1 MYPAA
6 FDYLSPA
13 TWDDAVAALV
23 EHGPE
28 AKVLAGG
35 CSLIPIFKLRMAE
48 PRVLIDL
55 GRIGARDVVDD
66 GNVLRLGAMVRESTI
81 EEPSGPVH
89 RRCPLLAETSAV
101 IADPIVRN
109 MGTVGGNLAH
119 ADPANDHP
127 AAMLALGAQV
137 VARGPRGER
146 VIGIDDFFVDLYLTA
161 LEPDELLTEIR
172 VPTDGT
178 GTGGAYEKFERQV
191 GDFPIVAVA
200 ARLTV
205 ADGVITDARIGLTN
219 VGPTAIRA
227 RDAEGELIGRP
238 ASVRTI
244 SRAADATGAAIE
256 PWSELRG
263 SASFKRATLPT
274 IAARAIGRA
283 VERATGG
290 RGSQGGA

>member
-1 MYPAA
+1 MFPAA
-6 FDYLSPA
+6 FDYLAPA
-13 TWDDAVAALV
+13 TWDDAVAAIV
-23 EHGPE
+23 EHGPD

-35 CSLIPIFKLRMAE
+35 CSLIPILKLRMAE
-48 PRVLIDL
+48 PRVLVDL
-55 GRIGARDVVDD
+55 GRIGARDVVQD
-66 GNVLRLGAMVRESTI
+66 GDVLRIGAMVRESTI
-81 EEPSGPVH
+81 EDPGGPVH
-89 RRCPLLAETSAV
+89 RHCPLLAETSAV
-101 IADPIVRN
+101 IADPVVRN

-172 VPTDGT
+172 VPADGP

-200 ARLTV
+200 ARVTV
-205 ADGVITDARIGLTN
+205 TDGVVTDARIGLTN
-219 VGPTAIRA
+219 VGPTAVRA
-227 RDAEGELIGRP
+227 RAAEGELIGRP
-238 ASVRTI
+238 ATAQTI
-244 SRAADATGAAIE
+244 RRAADAAGASIE

-290 RGSQGGA
+290 RAARSGG

>member
-6 FDYLSPA
+6 FDYLSPT

-23 EHGPE
+23 EHGPD

-35 CSLIPIFKLRMAE
+35 CSLIPILKLRMAE
-48 PRVLIDL
+48 PRVLVDL
-55 GRIGARDVVDD
+55 RRIGARDVVDD
-66 GNVLRLGAMVRESTI
+66 GDMLRLGAMVRESTV
-81 EEPSGPVH
+81 EDRNGAVH

-101 IADPIVRN
+101 IADPVVRN

-127 AAMLALGAQV
+127 AAMLALGAQL

-146 VIGIDDFFVDLYLTA
+146 AIGIDDFFVDLYLTA

-172 VPTDGT
+172 VPADGP

-200 ARLTV
+200 ARVTV
-205 ADGVITDARIGLTN
+205 TDGVVTDARIGLTN
-219 VGPTAIRA
+219 VGPTAVRA
-227 RDAEGELIGRP
+227 RAAEGELIGRP
-238 ASVRTI
+238 PSAESIR
-244 SRAADATGAAIE
+244 SAADAAGVAIE

-263 SASFKRATLPT
+263 SAAFKRATLPT

-283 VERATGG
+283 VERATGL
-290 RGSQGGA
+290 RASRAGA

>member
-6 FDYLSPA
+6 FDYLAPA
-13 TWDDAVAALV
+13 SWDDAIAALV
-23 EHGPE
+23 EHGPD

-35 CSLIPIFKLRMAE
+35 CSLIPILKLRMAE
-48 PRVLIDL
+48 PRVLVDL

-66 GNVLRLGAMVRESTI
+66 GDVLRLGAMVRESTI
-81 EEPSGPVH
+81 EDPAGPIH
-89 RRCPLLAETSAV
+89 RRCRLLAETSAV

-127 AAMLALGAQV
+127 AAMLALGAQI

-146 VIGIDDFFVDLYLTA
+146 IIGIDEFFVDLYLTA
-161 LEPDELLTEIR
+161 LGPDELLTEIR
-172 VPTDGT
+172 VPADGP

-205 ADGVITDARIGLTN
+205 IDGVVTDARIGLTN
-219 VGPTAIRA
+219 VGPTAVRA
-227 RDAEGELIGRP
+227 RAAENELVGRP
-238 ASVRTI
+238 ATAEAI
-244 SRAADATGAAIE
+244 GRAADAAGAAIE

-263 SASFKRATLPT
+263 SAAFKRATLPT

-283 VERATGG
+283 VERATGV
-290 RGSQGGA
+290 RGSGAGA